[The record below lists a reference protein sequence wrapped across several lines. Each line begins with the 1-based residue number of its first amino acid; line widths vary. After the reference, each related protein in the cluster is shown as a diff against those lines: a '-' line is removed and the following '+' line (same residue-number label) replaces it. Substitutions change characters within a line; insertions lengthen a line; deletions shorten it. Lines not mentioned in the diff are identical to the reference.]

1 MCGISG
7 WILPD
12 EELARA
18 QKDAVETYLSCSLG
32 AMEHRGPDS
41 GGRVLLTHGAIGARR
56 LAIIDVEGGD
66 QPLANED
73 GSVVAVLNG
82 EIYNFRGL
90 RRELE
95 AAGHRFRTRCDT
107 EVLAHGY
114 EEWGLD
120 LPAKLQGMYAFA
132 VWDSARRRLLLCRDR
147 LGKKPLFYTTLAG
160 GLRFASEL
168 KALLADGKLRPR
180 LDVTALMLLLE
191 LQHLPPP
198 FTPLEGIEQL
208 SPGTWLVARPS
219 GEGSAEKIDVAKG
232 RYWDL
237 VQSSTATPIGT
248 TVSSSSRAASGAFGA
263 SGALEVSEAF
273 RASGATA
280 GTPHTAAA
288 RTSARSAV
296 GGAVSTSRRTPGST
310 TSHLPAEFLARL
322 SEVAA
327 RRTVA
332 DVPIGIFLSGG
343 IDSSLVAA
351 ALVRAGHE
359 LHAYSVGFSDLRY
372 DELDRAR
379 RVAQHLGLE
388 HTYEIVGPPTP
399 EDLSRLV
406 WHLDEPLADSS
417 AIPAFQVAAAAS
429 KHVKV
434 VLSGDGGDEFFGG
447 YPKHHLF
454 SKIHPALSLAK
465 RTPLRPALERA
476 ATLLLSGSLGSAK
489 SRANGWGRHSRELFR
504 RSRPFRRHGTLPEFL
519 RTPTRQAAK
528 ALGLAALDEPSAYL
542 DFLGAVPCFARPLA
556 LGEWVHDH
564 PHRPPLDAPPSELL
578 GSRDP
583 WLGERLS
590 LSTANSASAWPLMA
604 RLALYDALTELPGD
618 ILVKVD
624 RTSMASSLEVRCP
637 FLDHELVAWALSLP
651 DSWRRRRGE
660 TKPLLRDAA
669 RMVLPPEIAA
679 APKRGFGV
687 PLSDWMRGD
696 LGVLATELLLD
707 RRTIERGL
715 IDPSYTAALIE
726 ANTSGADLGPRLW
739 QLVVLELWARS
750 FLDRVPPEPVTL

>member
-7 WILPD
+7 WILPNQA
-12 EELARA
+12 LALA
-18 QKDAVETYLSCSLG
+18 QKDVVETYLSRSLG

-41 GGRVLLTHGAIGARR
+41 GRQLLLTYGAIGARR
-56 LAIIDVEGGD
+56 LAIIDLERGD
-66 QPLANED
+66 QPLTNED

-82 EIYNFRGL
+82 EIYNFRDL

-114 EEWGLD
+114 EEWGVG

-132 VWDSARRRLLLCRDR
+132 VWDSKERCLLLCRDR

-168 KALLADGKLRPR
+168 KALLADGKIRPR

-198 FTPLEGIEQL
+198 YTPLDGVEQL
-208 SPGTWLVARPS
+208 SPGTWLLARPS
-219 GEGSAEKIDVAKG
+219 PQGSAEKMDIVNG

-237 VQSSTATPIGT
+237 VQSPPASSTGT
-248 TVSSSSRAASGAFGA
+248 SQNTS
-263 SGALEVSEAF
+263 LPN
-273 RASGATA
+273 ASGATA
-280 GTPHTAAA
+280 RSSHTETAN
-288 RTSARSAV
+288 
-296 GGAVSTSRRTPGST
+296 TSRQSWVTMVGLST
-310 TSHLPAEFLARL
+310 KRHAASPTRDLPAEFLARL
-322 SEVAA
+322 SAVAA

-379 RVAQHLGLE
+379 RVAEHLGLE

-429 KHVKV
+429 QHVKV

-447 YPKHHLF
+447 YPKHHMF
-454 SKIHPALSLAK
+454 AKVHPALSLAN
-465 RTPLRPALERA
+465 TPLLRRALDRA
-476 ATLLLSGSLGSAK
+476 ATRFVSGFLRLERSQAD
-489 SRANGWGRHSRELFR
+489 RWGEHSRELFR
-504 RSRPFRRHGTLPEFL
+504 RRSLFPMQGILPEFL
-519 RTPTRQAAK
+519 RTPTRQAIK
-528 ALGLAALDEPSAYL
+528 ALGIAALDEPSAYF

-556 LGEWVHDH
+556 LGAWVRDH
-564 PHRPPLDAPPSELL
+564 PDRPPLDAPPSELL
-578 GSRDP
+578 ASRDP

-590 LSTANSASAWPLMA
+590 IATAHSASAWPLMA

-651 DSWRRRRGE
+651 DFWRRRRGE

-687 PLSDWMRGD
+687 PLSDWMRED

-715 IDPSYTAALIE
+715 IDPSYAAALIE
-726 ANTSGADLGPRLW
+726 ANALGADLGPRLW

-750 FLDRVPPEPVTL
+750 FLDRVPPAPVTL